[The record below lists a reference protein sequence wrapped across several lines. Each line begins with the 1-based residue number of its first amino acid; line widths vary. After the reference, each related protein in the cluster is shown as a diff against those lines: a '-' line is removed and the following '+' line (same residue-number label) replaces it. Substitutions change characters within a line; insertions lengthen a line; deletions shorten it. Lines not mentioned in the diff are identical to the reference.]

1 MERRTSLIGVYGG
14 TFDPIHLGHI
24 HLLTSLLNTG
34 EFKKILVVPAK
45 QNPLKATPS
54 LISDTMRLH
63 LLEASIKELNNP
75 NIEIWD
81 GELKRSGA
89 SYTEET
95 LMELTQQKW
104 GDLVLILGNEVFETF
119 SKWKNP
125 KRILSLANIAVVKR
139 DNAPIDMNGMLKTCG
154 IVDGISS
161 ENRVL
166 HSQNS
171 RWIKTFKINAL
182 PFSST
187 KIRTHLIKAYKKQY
201 LDPPPS
207 GIQRSVWLLI
217 KENQLYAVK

>member
-34 EFKKILVVPAK
+34 EFTKILVVPAK
-45 QNPLKATPS
+45 QNPLKTTPS
-54 LISDTMRLH
+54 LISNTMRLH
-63 LLEASIKELNNP
+63 LLQASIKELNNP
-75 NIEIWD
+75 NIEIWE

-95 LMELTQQKW
+95 LLELTQQKL
-104 GDLVLILGNEVFETF
+104 GDLVLIVGNEVFETF

-125 KRILSLANIAVVKR
+125 KRILSLANVAIVNR
-139 DNAPIDMNGMLKTCG
+139 DNSPIDMHGMLKICG
-154 IVDGISS
+154 IVDGISR
-161 ENRVL
+161 ENGVL
-166 HSQNS
+166 HSKNS

-187 KIRTHLIKAYKKQY
+187 KIRRNLINAYKKQY
-201 LDPPPS
+201 LDPAPP
-207 GIQRSVWLLI
+207 GIQRSVWLVI

>member
-45 QNPLKATPS
+45 QNPLKATPA

-95 LMELTQQKW
+95 LLELTQQKW

-125 KRILSLANIAVVKR
+125 K
-139 DNAPIDMNGMLKTCG
+139 
-154 IVDGISS
+154 
-161 ENRVL
+161 E
-166 HSQNS
+166 
-171 RWIKTFKINAL
+171 F
-182 PFSST
+182 
-187 KIRTHLIKAYKKQY
+187 Y
-201 LDPPPS
+201 L
-207 GIQRSVWLLI
+207 
-217 KENQLYAVK
+217 